1 MSLTRNALAPF
12 LLVSLAF
19 HLVFL
24 VRWSARAPRERIPEE
39 IPVTVLSAP
48 QESAPHP
55 SPAEKE
61 APQRPAETTAQAP
74 KKAPSGSETLRRQ
87 PSAPMA
93 PEDQPR
99 DRVDVANARVIEA
112 EPVATRPLPRLK
124 DLLPN
129 AVGLAVEEASGRRE
143 APIPLTS
150 KDPKYVSYFTLIK
163 QVIDMEWKY
172 PPAALQ
178 QGLEG
183 RLHVEFVILSD
194 GKLGGARIIRS
205 SGYSVLDQEAMR
217 ALMAAS
223 PFPPIPPRMGKSRI
237 DIVAGFNYTDSRLKY
252 APGP

>member
-12 LLVSLAF
+12 LLISLAF
-19 HLVFL
+19 HLAFL
-24 VRWSARAPRERIPEE
+24 VRWPARAPRERIPEE
-39 IPVTVLSAP
+39 IPVTVLPAP
-48 QESAPHP
+48 QESAPR
-55 SPAEKE
+55 SAPAERD
-61 APQRPAETTAQAP
+61 APQRPAETAAPAP
-74 KKAPSGSETLRRQ
+74 KKATPATEPRLQ
-87 PSAPMA
+87 PSAPVA
-93 PEDQPR
+93 AEEQPS
-99 DRVDVANARVIEA
+99 RVEVAKARVIEA
-112 EPVATRPLPRLK
+112 EPAATRPLPRLK

-163 QVIDMEWKY
+163 QVIDAEWKY
-172 PPAALQ
+172 PPVALQ
-178 QGLEG
+178 QRLEG

-194 GKLGGARIIRS
+194 GQLGGARIIRS

-223 PFPPIPPRMGKSRI
+223 PFPPTPPRMGKSRI
-237 DIVAGFNYTDSRLKY
+237 DIVAGFNYTDSRLRY